1 MALFMLVIVKLST
14 TTVARQLATIRKRNG
29 RFPLI
34 WAMMPGTASRTMMMA
49 ASAASIVSMVVIDMM
64 PRNTRPAKTNG
75 EACGQQI
82 SPMPIHTSHPMSMV
96 PSVNSICRN
105 P

>member
-1 MALFMLVIVKLST
+1 MALFMLVMVKLST
-14 TTVARQLATIRKRNG
+14 TTVARQLAAIRKRNG

-49 ASAASIVSMVVIDMM
+49 ASAASIVIMAVIDMM

-82 SPMPIHTSHPMSMV
+82 SPMLTHTNHPMNMLPSANSM
-96 PSVNSICRN
+96 CRN